1 MGEVIRFVEVAP
13 RDGFQNW
20 PDAVSTEIKERLVRD
35 LLGAGVET
43 VEATSFVSPKWVP
56 QMADAAELLRRLGP
70 DLLPH
75 LRVLV
80 PNLTGF
86 ERGHAAENEA
96 HRTGR
101 LRPGIDGHSHRG
113 VPPPGYQKPGCQTE
127 QA

>member
-56 QMADAAELLRRLGP
+56 QMADAEELMRRLGP
-70 DLLPH
+70 ELQSR

-80 PNLTGF
+80 PNR
-86 ERGHAAENEA
+86 RGLE
-96 HRTGR
+96 
-101 LRPGIDGHSHRG
+101 LR
-113 VPPPGYQKPGCQTE
+113 
-127 QA
+127 AL